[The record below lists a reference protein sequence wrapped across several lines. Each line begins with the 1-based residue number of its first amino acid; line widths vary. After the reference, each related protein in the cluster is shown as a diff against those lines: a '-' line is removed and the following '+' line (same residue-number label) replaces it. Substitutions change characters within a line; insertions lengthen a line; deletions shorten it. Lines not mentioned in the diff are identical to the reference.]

1 MHTLFTLPP
10 YIHAINNCHVTS
22 LTNRAHLFASHALG
36 SGLQA
41 LVHGLRT
48 ACVGSLLVDMCHTAV
63 YASMHGW
70 CVHPVWTQFFPRTK
84 AGGTRTKRTNTSAD
98 CSTGRRRQR
107 RRWPMATI
115 SCVMIL
121 VQTETVRAAAFLCGC
136 SLDASGG
143 NFSSLVYVAHET
155 STLNGSLHLQA
166 RAHKR
171 TIIQKHL
178 PLPLSFA
185 HTHIIRIIRSVCLF
199 SEKQQHKICLFA
211 TSFATSAELQVR
223 FVWLFCFASTAGP
236 PKLLLVRRFN
246 ESCRDA
252 YRRHFR
258 SSCRKRNDERRCP
271 IQTRRR
277 ILHAYLRLS

>member
-1 MHTLFTLPP
+1 MRRKL
-10 YIHAINNCHVTS
+10 VGGTS
-22 LTNRAHLFASHALG
+22 K
-36 SGLQA
+36 
-41 LVHGLRT
+41 LR
-48 ACVGSLLVDMCHTAV
+48 
-63 YASMHGW
+63 MHGC
-70 CVHPVWTQFFPRTK
+70 CVHLNFFSRAK

-98 CSTGRRRQR
+98 CSTGRRRRQR

-155 STLNGSLHLQA
+155 STLNGSLHLRA
-166 RAHKR
+166 KAHKR

-178 PLPLSFA
+178 PLPLSLA

-199 SEKQQHKICLFA
+199 SEKQPHKICLLA

-223 FVWLFCFASTAGP
+223 FVCVVCSASTAGP
-236 PKLLLVRRFN
+236 PKLLLPFPLLLQKEKRRTSLSHTDQ
-246 ESCRDA
+246 EEDPSCLLLPPS
-252 YRRHFR
+252 F
-258 SSCRKRNDERRCP
+258 
-271 IQTRRR
+271 IQRR
-277 ILHAYLRLS
+277 IGLGKGL